1 MADVDVDVGVGVDVE
16 GLIGEAEGVFKRV
29 KASCICD
36 IKVKCSAV
44 PSPD

>member
-1 MADVDVDVGVGVDVE
+1 MVDVDVDMGVE
-16 GLIGEAEGVFKRV
+16 GLIGEEEGVFKRV

-36 IKVKCSAV
+36 IKVKCSVV